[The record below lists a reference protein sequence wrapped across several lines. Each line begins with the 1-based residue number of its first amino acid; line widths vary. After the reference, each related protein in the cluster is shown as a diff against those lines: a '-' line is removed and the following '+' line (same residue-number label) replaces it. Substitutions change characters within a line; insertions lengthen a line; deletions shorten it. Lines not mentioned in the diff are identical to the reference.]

1 MCCERPRIVFVW
13 KRCLFARVICTA
25 VQPNATTAYMS
36 VHRTKRK
43 ALGTWI
49 MCNKTTLPML
59 HRARVVPLLSLC
71 RCENRPAASQPSSS
85 AKMHW
90 NTHLRTFP
98 PSFGLPWGRVMGIT
112 GMFAPDYVP
121 LFWEKCGLFCARG
134 VNAENKKYKNEEAI
148 QSDAT
153 ARQPDCWQVSAMI
166 LNTIVLHHDEV
177 YLWFIYLRKESL
189 THIYFPIQTFAVF

>member
-1 MCCERPRIVFVW
+1 
-13 KRCLFARVICTA
+13 
-25 VQPNATTAYMS
+25 
-36 VHRTKRK
+36 
-43 ALGTWI
+43 
-49 MCNKTTLPML
+49 ML

-85 AKMHW
+85 AQMHW

-134 VNAENKKYKNEEAI
+134 VNAEKKI
-148 QSDAT
+148 QKWRSNSIGCDSSPTRLLAGERYDLKYERFT
-153 ARQPDCWQVSAMI
+153 
-166 LNTIVLHHDEV
+166 
-177 YLWFIYLRKESL
+177 LWRSLFIIYLISLFICRKQSL

>member
-1 MCCERPRIVFVW
+1 
-13 KRCLFARVICTA
+13 
-25 VQPNATTAYMS
+25 
-36 VHRTKRK
+36 
-43 ALGTWI
+43 

-71 RCENRPAASQPSSS
+71 RWEDRPAASQPSSS

-90 NTHLRTFP
+90 NTHFRTFP

-134 VNAENKKYKNEEAI
+134 VNAENKIQKWRSNSIGCDSSPTRLLAGERYDLKYDRFTPWR
-148 QSDAT
+148 SLF
-153 ARQPDCWQVSAMI
+153 M
-166 LNTIVLHHDEV
+166 
-177 YLWFIYLRKESL
+177 IYLLKKRIPNS
-189 THIYFPIQTFAVF
+189 HIFSHSNFRCFLNI